1 MSYDNYNSD
10 TYESRIMKEVMIII
24 SIIIIGICVL
34 VYYINNNFGRSDIA
48 NSDTDSVYV
57 ETNAGST
64 EKSTQVASTEDKEHN
79 TVNNTVKTDNKVS
92 TTEISNSTVI
102 EDKTE
107 VVTVNKSLS
116 IGKIEQSAHSVEGLK
131 SNATSGAAADV
142 IRYSGNIGAEDQEDW
157 YSFTAPYE
165 GQYRIDVSGIQ
176 SGTDVRLYLYDELGD
191 VVTSDTYCTNGE
203 GITGKGL
210 EAGKTY
216 SIKVKQDSGYSSY
229 SLAIGMQKAPI
240 DLTGYTAISD
250 SIEFI
255 DQRNVYYFSVP
266 LTGRYRFNMSEIYSG
281 TDVELYIFDS
291 LGNTVASDTYCTNGD
306 GITVRDLQAGAIYE
320 IQVRQDNGFSG
331 YKLSIGY
338 QKSTVDISDYTIVN
352 DSIEYTDQRNVYSF
366 TVPVDGRYRFELSGM
381 TDGTDVE
388 LYMFNYLEETV
399 ASDTYC
405 TNGDGITVKDLKAG
419 ETYEVQIRQ
428 DNGFSSYT
436 LSIGK
441 QKETVDISD
450 KTSISDSV
458 EFTDQRN
465 VYSFTAKSSGDV
477 TITISGLE
485 SGVVVEAYV
494 FDDLDSTVVSDTYF
508 TNGDSIIIK
517 GCSIGEHYEIQIRQD
532 SGMSNYTLNIN

>member
-1 MSYDNYNSD
+1 MSYDNYNSG

-24 SIIIIGICVL
+24 SVIIIGICVL

-64 EKSTQVASTEDKEHN
+64 EKSTQVASTENKERN

-165 GQYRIDVSGIQ
+165 GRYRIDVSGIQ

-229 SLAIGMQKAPI
+229 SLAIGMQKTPI

-381 TDGTDVE
+381 TGGTDVE

-450 KTSISDSV
+450 KISISDSV

-508 TNGDSIIIK
+508 TNGDSITIK

>member
-1 MSYDNYNSD
+1 MSYDNYNSG

-24 SIIIIGICVL
+24 SVIIIGICVL

-48 NSDTDSVYV
+48 NSDTDFVYV

-64 EKSTQVASTEDKEHN
+64 EKSTQVASTENKERN

-165 GQYRIDVSGIQ
+165 GRYRIDVSGIQ

-191 VVTSDTYCTNGE
+191 VVTSDTYCTKGE

-381 TDGTDVE
+381 TGGTDVE

-450 KTSISDSV
+450 KISISDSV
-458 EFTDQRN
+458 EFTGQRN

-494 FDDLDSTVVSDTYF
+494 FDDFDSTVVSDTYF
-508 TNGDSIIIK
+508 TNGDSITIK

>member
-1 MSYDNYNSD
+1 M
-10 TYESRIMKEVMIII
+10 
-24 SIIIIGICVL
+24 
-34 VYYINNNFGRSDIA
+34 
-48 NSDTDSVYV
+48 
-57 ETNAGST
+57 
-64 EKSTQVASTEDKEHN
+64 
-79 TVNNTVKTDNKVS
+79 
-92 TTEISNSTVI
+92 
-102 EDKTE
+102 
-107 VVTVNKSLS
+107 
-116 IGKIEQSAHSVEGLK
+116 K

-165 GQYRIDVSGIQ
+165 GRYRIDVSGIQ

>member
-142 IRYSGNIGAEDQEDW
+142 IRYSGNIGVEDQEDW

-165 GQYRIDVSGIQ
+165 GRYRIDVSGIQ

-331 YKLSIGY
+331 YKLNIGY

>member
-1 MSYDNYNSD
+1 MSYDNYNSG

-24 SIIIIGICVL
+24 SVIIIGICVL

-64 EKSTQVASTEDKEHN
+64 EKSTQVASTENKERN

-165 GQYRIDVSGIQ
+165 GRYRIDVSGIQ

-306 GITVRDLQAGAIYE
+306 GITVRDLQTGAIYE

-381 TDGTDVE
+381 TGGTDVE

-450 KTSISDSV
+450 KISISDSV

-508 TNGDSIIIK
+508 TNGDSITIK

>member
-1 MSYDNYNSD
+1 MSYDNYNSG

-24 SIIIIGICVL
+24 SVIIIGICVL
-34 VYYINNNFGRSDIA
+34 VYYINNNFGRSDSA
-48 NSDTDSVYV
+48 NSDTGSAYV
-57 ETNAGST
+57 ETNSSSS
-64 EKSTQVASTEDKEHN
+64 EKSTQVASLENNEHN
-79 TVNNTVKTDNKVS
+79 TVNHTVKTDNKVS
-92 TTEISNSTVI
+92 TADTSNSTVI
-102 EDKTE
+102 EDKTGA
-107 VVTVNKSLS
+107 VTVNKIFRIRKIARSTHS
-116 IGKIEQSAHSVEGLK
+116 IEGLK
-131 SNATSGAAADV
+131 SNVTNGVAAEV
-142 IRYSGNIGAEDQEDW
+142 ICYSGNIGTEDQEDW
-157 YSFTAPYE
+157 YSLTAPYE
-165 GQYRIDVSGIQ
+165 GRYRIDISGIQ
-176 SGTDVRLYLYDELGD
+176 SGTDVRLYLYDELGN

-229 SLAIGMQKAPI
+229 SVLIGMQKAPI
-240 DLTGYTAISD
+240 DLTGYTVISD

-266 LTGRYRFNMSEIYSG
+266 LTGRYRFDMSEIYSG

-331 YKLSIGY
+331 YKLAIGY
-338 QKSTVDISDYTIVN
+338 QKSTVDISDYTLVN

-381 TDGTDVE
+381 TGGTDVE

-405 TNGDGITVKDLKAG
+405 TNGEGITVKDLKAG
-419 ETYEVQIRQ
+419 ETYEVQVRQ

-450 KTSISDSV
+450 KTYVSDSV
-458 EFTDQRN
+458 EYTDQRN

-477 TITISGLE
+477 TITISGME

-508 TNGDSIIIK
+508 TNGDSTTIK
-517 GCSIGEHYEIQIRQD
+517 GCSVGEHYEIQIRQD
-532 SGMSNYTLNIN
+532 SGMSNYTLYVG

>member
-1 MSYDNYNSD
+1 MSYDNYNSG

-24 SIIIIGICVL
+24 SVIIIGICVL

-64 EKSTQVASTEDKEHN
+64 EKSTQVASTENKERN

-165 GQYRIDVSGIQ
+165 GRYRIDVSGIQ

-381 TDGTDVE
+381 TGGTDVE

-436 LSIGK
+436 LFIGK

-450 KTSISDSV
+450 KISISDSV

-508 TNGDSIIIK
+508 TNGDSITIK

>member
-165 GQYRIDVSGIQ
+165 GRYRIDVSGIQ

>member
-1 MSYDNYNSD
+1 MSYDNYNSG

-24 SIIIIGICVL
+24 SVIIIGICVL

-64 EKSTQVASTEDKEHN
+64 EKSTQVASTENKERN

-165 GQYRIDVSGIQ
+165 GRYRIDVSGIQ

-229 SLAIGMQKAPI
+229 SLAIGMQTSLDKGTQRKTTENELPS
-240 DLTGYTAISD
+240 LTQCTA
-250 SIEFI
+250 
-255 DQRNVYYFSVP
+255 
-266 LTGRYRFNMSEIYSG
+266 
-281 TDVELYIFDS
+281 
-291 LGNTVASDTYCTNGD
+291 
-306 GITVRDLQAGAIYE
+306 
-320 IQVRQDNGFSG
+320 
-331 YKLSIGY
+331 
-338 QKSTVDISDYTIVN
+338 
-352 DSIEYTDQRNVYSF
+352 
-366 TVPVDGRYRFELSGM
+366 
-381 TDGTDVE
+381 
-388 LYMFNYLEETV
+388 
-399 ASDTYC
+399 
-405 TNGDGITVKDLKAG
+405 
-419 ETYEVQIRQ
+419 
-428 DNGFSSYT
+428 
-436 LSIGK
+436 
-441 QKETVDISD
+441 
-450 KTSISDSV
+450 
-458 EFTDQRN
+458 
-465 VYSFTAKSSGDV
+465 
-477 TITISGLE
+477 
-485 SGVVVEAYV
+485 
-494 FDDLDSTVVSDTYF
+494 
-508 TNGDSIIIK
+508 
-517 GCSIGEHYEIQIRQD
+517 
-532 SGMSNYTLNIN
+532 

>member
-1 MSYDNYNSD
+1 MSYDNYNSG

-24 SIIIIGICVL
+24 SVIIIGICVL

-64 EKSTQVASTEDKEHN
+64 EKSTQVASTENKERN

-165 GQYRIDVSGIQ
+165 GRYRIDVSGIQ

-381 TDGTDVE
+381 TGGTDVE

-450 KTSISDSV
+450 KISISDSV

-508 TNGDSIIIK
+508 TNGDSITIK

>member
-1 MSYDNYNSD
+1 MSYDNYNSG

-24 SIIIIGICVL
+24 SVIIIGICVL
-34 VYYINNNFGRSDIA
+34 VYYINNNFGCSDSA
-48 NSDTDSVYV
+48 NSDTGSAYV
-57 ETNAGST
+57 ETNVSSS
-64 EKSTQVASTEDKEHN
+64 EKNTQVASVENNEHN

-92 TTEISNSTVI
+92 TTETSNATAVG
-102 EDKTE
+102 DKNE

-116 IGKIEQSAHSVEGLK
+116 IGKIEQSTHSIEGLK
-131 SNATSGAAADV
+131 SNATNGIAADV

-165 GQYRIDVSGIQ
+165 GRYRIDLSGIQ
-176 SGTDVRLYLYDELGD
+176 SGTDVRLYLYDELGN

-216 SIKVKQDSGYSSY
+216 SIKVKQDNGYSAY
-229 SLAIGMQKAPI
+229 SLAIGMQRAPI
-240 DLTGYTAISD
+240 DLTGYTEILD

-255 DQRNVYYFSVP
+255 DQRNVYHFSVP
-266 LTGRYRFNMSEIYSG
+266 LTGRYRFDMSEIYSG

-291 LGNTVASDTYCTNGD
+291 LGNTVASDNYCTNGD
-306 GITVRDLQAGAIYE
+306 GITVRDLQAGAVYE

-381 TDGTDVE
+381 TGGTDVE

-405 TNGDGITVKDLKAG
+405 TNGEGITVKDLKAG

-428 DNGFSSYT
+428 DNGFSPYT

-465 VYSFTAKSSGDV
+465 VYSFTAKSSDDV

-508 TNGDSIIIK
+508 TNGDSITIK
-517 GCSIGEHYEIQIRQD
+517 GYSVGEHYEIQIRQD

>member
-1 MSYDNYNSD
+1 MSYDNYNSG

-24 SIIIIGICVL
+24 SVIIIGICVL

-64 EKSTQVASTEDKEHN
+64 EKSTQVASTENKERN

-165 GQYRIDVSGIQ
+165 GRYRIDVSGIQ

-191 VVTSDTYCTNGE
+191 VVTSDTYCTKGE

-381 TDGTDVE
+381 TGGTDVE

-450 KTSISDSV
+450 KISISDSV
-458 EFTDQRN
+458 EFTGQRN

-508 TNGDSIIIK
+508 TNGDSITIK

>member
-1 MSYDNYNSD
+1 MSYDNYNSG

-24 SIIIIGICVL
+24 SVIIIGICVL
-34 VYYINNNFGRSDIA
+34 VYYINNNFGRSDSA
-48 NSDTDSVYV
+48 NSDTGSAYV
-57 ETNAGST
+57 ETNVSNS
-64 EKSTQVASTEDKEHN
+64 EKNTQVASAENNEHN

-92 TTEISNSTVI
+92 TTETSNATVV
-102 EDKTE
+102 EDKNE

-116 IGKIEQSAHSVEGLK
+116 IGKIEQSTHSIEGLK
-131 SNATSGAAADV
+131 SNATNGIAADV

-165 GQYRIDVSGIQ
+165 GRYRIDVSDIQ
-176 SGTDVRLYLYDELGD
+176 SGTDVRLYLYDELGN
-191 VVTSDTYCTNGE
+191 VVASDTYCTNGE

-210 EAGKTY
+210 EAGKKY
-216 SIKVKQDSGYSSY
+216 SIKVKQDSGYSAY
-229 SLAIGMQKAPI
+229 SLTIGMQKAPI
-240 DLTGYTAISD
+240 DLTGYTEILD

-255 DQRNVYYFSVP
+255 DQRNVYHFSVP
-266 LTGRYRFNMSEIYSG
+266 LTGRYRFDMSEIYSG

-306 GITVRDLQAGAIYE
+306 GITVRDLHAGAVYD
-320 IQVRQDNGFSG
+320 IQVCQDNGFSG

-366 TVPVDGRYRFELSGM
+366 TVPVDGRYRFEQSGM
-381 TDGTDVE
+381 TGGTDVE

-450 KTSISDSV
+450 KTCVSDSV

-508 TNGDSIIIK
+508 TNGDSITIK
-517 GCSIGEHYEIQIRQD
+517 GCSVGEHYEIQIRQD

>member
-1 MSYDNYNSD
+1 MSYDNYNSG
-10 TYESRIMKEVMIII
+10 TYKSRIMKEVMIII
-24 SIIIIGICVL
+24 SVIIIGICVL

-48 NSDTDSVYV
+48 NSDTDSAYV
-57 ETNAGST
+57 ETNAGSI
-64 EKSTQVASTEDKEHN
+64 EKSTQVASTENKEHN

-131 SNATSGAAADV
+131 SNATSVAAADV

-165 GQYRIDVSGIQ
+165 GRYRIDVSGTQ

-216 SIKVKQDSGYSSY
+216 SIKVKQNSGYPSY

-266 LTGRYRFNMSEIYSG
+266 LTGRYRFDMSEIYSG

-366 TVPVDGRYRFELSGM
+366 TVPVDGRYSFELSGM
-381 TDGTDVE
+381 TGGTDVE

-450 KTSISDSV
+450 KASISDSV

-494 FDDLDSTVVSDTYF
+494 FDDLNSTVVSDTYF
-508 TNGDSIIIK
+508 TNGDSITIK